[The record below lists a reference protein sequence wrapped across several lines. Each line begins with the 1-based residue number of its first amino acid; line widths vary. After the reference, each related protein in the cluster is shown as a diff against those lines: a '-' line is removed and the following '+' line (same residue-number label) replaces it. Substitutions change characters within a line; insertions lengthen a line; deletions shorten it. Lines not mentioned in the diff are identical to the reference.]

1 MKDKNST
8 WNGTD
13 LLLLLLN
20 MNAQQK
26 PVAQPEAYTAQTMQ
40 TEAVQTVQ
48 EPQQDNSWSSLL
60 RLRGGGC
67 VKGCLE
73 TICCCCALD
82 AIW

>member
-1 MKDKNST
+1 
-8 WNGTD
+8 
-13 LLLLLLN
+13 
-20 MNAQQK
+20 MNAQQQK
-26 PVAQPEAYTAQTMQ
+26 PVAQPEAYTAQSMQ

-82 AIW
+82 AICCCELDEICC